1 MQKQLRLQ
9 LQKKHLKRITRCLSK
24 IKLNPANWKIVQLSR
39 RLHISDK
46 RQKIEIS
53 FEHIFRH
60 CFNFIWGFLH
70 EFPSN
75 NTINL
80 KSVYMKT
87 CKNYFSQIFVI
98 LIAGTYGFLKYLINY
113 KLLYL
118 LLLKLKVFIAPKYQT
133 LKMFKVPL
141 NSSTSIRNFS
151 LAKFLF

>member
-1 MQKQLRLQ
+1 M
-9 LQKKHLKRITRCLSK
+9 KRITRCLSK

-87 CKNYFSQIFVI
+87 YKNYFSQIFVI
-98 LIAGTYGFLKYLINY
+98 FFIYHLMRSTYGFLKYLINY

-118 LLLKLKVFIAPKYQT
+118 LLLKLKVFISKNTTCRLCLIYDVI
-133 LKMFKVPL
+133 F
-141 NSSTSIRNFS
+141 
-151 LAKFLF
+151 